1 MRGSLDELTIEVD
14 LLAPEAERIVGKS
27 PPLDVIARDII
38 FGEGPVWDARNR
50 QLFFT
55 DIIGDTIWRW
65 KPRGGLKPVLRPSVK
80 ANGMC
85 LDRENRL
92 VVAGWGGRTVF
103 RFEQNGSRTVLAERW
118 EGKKLSSPNDIVVKS
133 DGSIWF
139 TDPPGGLLNVGMVG
153 DDLPFDE
160 VLSADILY
168 VGAAGLGLPAASA
181 SNNDHYEQMEARGV
195 NLRTGLRRT
204 TQSGVY
210 GTPPAATA
218 GVMTTRAAAQSF
230 FIAGT
235 NRAMFRFTLLN
246 HMCRDLEEVQDTSRP
261 PDRIR
266 QDVSRSPGGDARLF
280 LNNCV
285 GCHSGMDPMAQAFAY
300 YTFDEA
306 QGRLVY
312 TAGDVQPKYFNNDT
326 TFASGYRTP
335 DDAWENRW
343 RKGQNALLGW
353 DAALP
358 GTGNGAKTLGQE
370 FGASDAFAAC
380 QVEKVFR
387 AVCLRAPQDGADR
400 SQLAAM
406 ASSFRAGGYRL
417 KQPFADAAT
426 YCMGD

>member
-1 MRGSLDELTIEVD
+1 MLWSHDNAGSLLKRVAAVAA
-14 LLAPEAERIVGKS
+14 LAALAASAQAGPREQAKRMHDRIAGVPPSAAVLDAMEAAISG
-27 PPLDVIARDII
+27 
-38 FGEGPVWDARNR
+38 
-50 QLFFT
+50 
-55 DIIGDTIWRW
+55 GDTGQAAMIAMDN
-65 KPRGGLKPVLRPSVK
+65 PSFYSVTLKNLVTPWTNREQSVFEPLNDYT
-80 ANGMC
+80 A
-85 LDRENRL
+85 
-92 VVAGWGGRTVF
+92 TV
-103 RFEQNGSRTVLAERW
+103 
-118 EGKKLSSPNDIVVKS
+118 I
-133 DGSIWF
+133 
-139 TDPPGGLLNVGMVG
+139 GMVR

-160 VLSADILY
+160 VLSADVLY
-168 VGAAGLGLPAASA
+168 VGSAGLGLPAVSA
-181 SNNDHYEQMEARGV
+181 SNNDHYQQMESRGV
-195 NLRTGLRRT
+195 NLLTGLQRT

-235 NRAMFRFTLLN
+235 NRAMFRFTLMN
-246 HMCRDLEEVQDTSRP
+246 YMCRDLEEVQDTSRA

-300 YTFDEA
+300 YTYDEA

-312 TAGDVQPKYFNNDT
+312 TGGTVQPKYFNNDT
-326 TFASGYRTP
+326 TFAYGFRTP

-343 RKGQNALLGW
+343 RAGQNALLGW

-358 GTGNGAKTLGQE
+358 GSGTGAKSLGEE

-387 AVCLRAPQDGADR
+387 TVCLRAPQDAADR
-400 SQLAAM
+400 GQLASM
-406 ASSFRAGGYRL
+406 AGAFRGSGYRL
-417 KQPFADAAT
+417 KQAFADAAT